1 MSIDEITERMDWNR
15 DHRSFF
21 RYTPALNGLS
31 GALIVEILLFL
42 RKSDGVIF
50 KYGIV
55 DRFFS
60 SHRDGI
66 RNWIEIPTVESTV

>member
-1 MSIDEITERMDWNR
+1 MSMDEITERNR
-15 DHRSFF
+15 DCRSLF
-21 RYTPALNGLS
+21 RYAPALNVFS

-50 KYGIV
+50 KYAIV